1 LTLHGI
7 KLLVLDVDGTVLT
20 RDHRILPA
28 VKGAVDRAWTS
39 GLTLALATARS
50 PRGLRPI
57 AWDLGILEHCIC
69 FNGAWSGGLSADA
82 ARSSIRD
89 QTLLPLSHARSVARS
104 ALAEGLSVG
113 WYVGEAWHVAAL
125 TPAIEREADVTGE
138 VPLVSADLAGLD
150 EAPHKILC
158 IAGHDTKIPAL
169 RRVAQGF
176 RGTCAVTFSHTNFL
190 EITALGVDKAKAVE
204 ALASHLGASLA
215 QVAAI
220 GDSDNDRAMIEAVGI
235 GIAMGNASAELRS
248 RAAWVTGTNQEAG
261 VARAIERLIERPS
274 CGVREPMPCR

>member
-69 FNGAWSGGLSADA
+69 FNGA
-82 ARSSIRD
+82 
-89 QTLLPLSHARSVARS
+89 
-104 ALAEGLSVG
+104 
-113 WYVGEAWHVAAL
+113 
-125 TPAIEREADVTGE
+125 
-138 VPLVSADLAGLD
+138 
-150 EAPHKILC
+150 
-158 IAGHDTKIPAL
+158 
-169 RRVAQGF
+169 
-176 RGTCAVTFSHTNFL
+176 NFL